1 MEVDYMSNYKFYELD
16 CGVKAK
22 ENKEYGCEICR
33 GLVDAEYS
41 IAIKAEHEPTFEE
54 AEEFIKD
61 DLKRL
66 GYDGVNGITPK
77 TETVLDEIDWGNGRK
92 FKCHSYWNDD
102 TSFALDIGDGE
113 LTDKDDNPYFI
124 HCEYNCDNGMWHHI
138 FEIWFEDDDT
148 CSIYDIPESDR
159 NEYLSETEIE
169 ELRGIIYNLCKDK
182 INL

>member
-1 MEVDYMSNYKFYELD
+1 MIQMKYV
-16 CGVKAK
+16 
-22 ENKEYGCEICR
+22 
-33 GLVDAEYS
+33 
-41 IAIKAEHEPTFEE
+41 
-54 AEEFIKD
+54 
-61 DLKRL
+61 
-66 GYDGVNGITPK
+66 K